1 MVLSRA
7 RVVSPPSWRFFW
19 SSSSSSFV
27 KLLDRDDLPLCVS
40 TDISMFA
47 GGHQMYHS
55 DHNQEEVTSKLS
67 ASADQGTRWYKSN
80 LQVGNLKKYPTL
92 NIGYRTE
99 TTGSERASGGI
110 GINNVEIKTAETL
123 KLLGVTIDSRLNF
136 SEHANSA
143 GKEASQSIA
152 VLMRLRK
159 LIPIKAKLQLY
170 KVAVLPHLT
179 YCHLV
184 WHVCRASDSRKLERL
199 QERGLIVVYN
209 EKQGSLSSIIGKGQ
223 AAKFRRHK
231 TATVYDRGHRSRAL
245 LNLLGSFFHSLTF

>member
-7 RVVSPPSWRFFW
+7 RVVPPSRWPFFW
-19 SSSSSSFV
+19 STSSSSFA
-27 KLLDRDDLPLCVS
+27 KLLDRDDLPLCLS

-55 DHNQEEVTSKLS
+55 DHNQEEVTSKVS

-99 TTGSERASGGI
+99 TTGSERASGGV

-136 SEHANSA
+136 SEYANSA

-152 VLMRLRK
+152 VLKRLRK
-159 LIPIKAKLQLY
+159 LIPIKVKLQLC
-170 KVAVLPHLT
+170 KVDVLPHLT

-184 WHVCRASDSRKLERL
+184 WHVCRASDSSKLEQL
-199 QERGLIVVYN
+199 QERGLIVVYK
-209 EKQGSLSSIIGKGQ
+209 EEQVSLWSIIGKGQ
-223 AAKFRRHK
+223 AAKFRQYK
-231 TATVYDRGHRSRAL
+231 TATVFDRGHRSRAL
-245 LNLLGSFFHSLTF
+245 LNLLGSFFHSPTF

>member
-1 MVLSRA
+1 
-7 RVVSPPSWRFFW
+7 
-19 SSSSSSFV
+19 
-27 KLLDRDDLPLCVS
+27 
-40 TDISMFA
+40 
-47 GGHQMYHS
+47 MYHS

-67 ASADQGTRWYKSN
+67 ANADQGTGWYKSN

-184 WHVCRASDSRKLERL
+184 RHVCRASDSRKLERL

-231 TATVYDRGHRSRAL
+231 TATVYDQGHRSRAL